1 MVYRSPCRAHHIRE
15 TPIPDTT
22 ISAYLIHRL
31 KDLGA
36 RHVFGLPCN
45 HVLGL
50 YKALEYSNLD
60 VINTCDE
67 QGIAV
72 VAVV

>member
-31 KDLGA
+31 KELGT
-36 RHVFGLPCN
+36 RHVFGVPGDYI
-45 HVLGL
+45 LGL